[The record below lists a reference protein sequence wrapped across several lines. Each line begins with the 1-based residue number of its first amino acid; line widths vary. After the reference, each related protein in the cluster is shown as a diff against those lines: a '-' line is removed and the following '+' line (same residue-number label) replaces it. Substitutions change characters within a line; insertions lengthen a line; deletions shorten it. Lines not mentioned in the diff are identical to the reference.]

1 MKIEKLSEDNFIV
14 FLSKLYLNNNQFELK
29 KDFEEYFKKLFKKL
43 NDSYNI
49 EISGFYDINIYCD
62 KTYGYILNVK
72 NENID
77 FYDYYNDHVDMKI
90 VINDNQRFLF
100 RINDMS
106 VITKKTLMCCHIL
119 KLKRNIYLLPK
130 KTINQYEL
138 GNLIENSS
146 VIYGSEAESIIK
158 VGKDLKTKQIFV

>member
-1 MKIEKLSEDNFIV
+1 MKIKKLSEDNFIV
-14 FLSKLYLNNNQFELK
+14 FLNKLYLNNNQFELK

-49 EISGFYDINIYCD
+49 EISGYYDINIYSD
-62 KTYGYILNVK
+62 KTYGYILDVK
-72 NENID
+72 KENID

-100 RINDMS
+100 MINDMS
-106 VITKKTLMCCHIL
+106 VVTKETLKWCHIL
-119 KLKRNIYLLPK
+119 MLKRNIYLLPK

-146 VIYGSEAESIIK
+146 VIYGSEAENIIK